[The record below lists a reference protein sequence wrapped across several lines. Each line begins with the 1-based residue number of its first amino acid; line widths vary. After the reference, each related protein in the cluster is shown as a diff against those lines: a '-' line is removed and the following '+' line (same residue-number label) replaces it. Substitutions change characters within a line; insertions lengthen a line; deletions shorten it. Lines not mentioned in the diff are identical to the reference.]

1 VSTGA
6 PTVPAPLWTSGER
19 SAAGSLRRAAARALR
34 AFERWVVCHG
44 DKVAYLRR
52 QGMRI
57 GPHAAL
63 LARVEDFGTEP
74 WLIQIGARVSVAAGA
89 VFVTHDGASRVF
101 REGVAGGSA
110 FGNVFAPIRVEDD
123 SMIGLRAI
131 LMPGVT
137 VGPRSIV
144 GAGSLVTRDVP
155 PDTVVGGF
163 PARVLCTLEQYERK
177 YRERMIPGLSSD
189 RAELRRQLTRRFWGE
204 PR

>member
-1 VSTGA
+1 VSTTAA
-6 PTVPAPLWTSGER
+6 PSPRWVSGER
-19 SAAGSLRRAAARALR
+19 SAAGSLGRLCARAARLV
-34 AFERWVVCHG
+34 ERWVVCHG
-44 DKVAYLRR
+44 DPVAYLRR

-63 LARVEDFGTEP
+63 LTRVEDFGTEP
-74 WLIQIGARVSVAAGA
+74 WLIEIGARVSVAAGA

-101 REGVAGGSA
+101 RERIPGGSA
-110 FGNVFAPIRVEDD
+110 FGNAFAPIRVLDD
-123 SMIGLRAI
+123 SMIGLRSI

-155 PDTVVGGF
+155 PDTVVGGS
-163 PARVLCTLEQYERK
+163 PARVLCTVEQYERR

>member
-1 VSTGA
+1 VSTTA
-6 PTVPAPLWTSGER
+6 APAPRWVSGER
-19 SAAGSLRRAAARALR
+19 SVAGRLRRLARR
-34 AFERWVVCHG
+34 AGRLFERWILCHG
-44 DKVAYLRR
+44 DTVAFLRR

-63 LARVEDFGTEP
+63 LTRVQDFGTEP
-74 WLIQIGARVSVAAGA
+74 WLIEIGARVSVASGA

-101 REGVAGGSA
+101 RERIAGGSA
-110 FGNVFAPIRVEDD
+110 FGNAFAPIRVLDD

-137 VGPRSIV
+137 VGPRCIV
-144 GAGSLVTRDVP
+144 GAGSVVTSDVP
-155 PDTVVGGF
+155 PDTVVGGS
-163 PARVLCTLEQYERK
+163 PARVLCTVEQYERR

-204 PR
+204 ER

>member
-1 VSTGA
+1 MSTTA
-6 PTVPAPLWTSGER
+6 APAPRWVSGER
-19 SAAGSLRRAAARALR
+19 SAAGSLRRLAAYAARLC
-34 AFERWVVCHG
+34 ERWILCHG
-44 DKVAYLRR
+44 DTVAYLRR

-63 LARVEDFGTEP
+63 LARVQDFGTEP
-74 WLIQIGARVSVAAGA
+74 WLIEIGARVSVASGA

-101 REGVAGGSA
+101 RERIEGGSA
-110 FGNVFAPIRVEDD
+110 FGNAFAPIRVKDD

-155 PDTVVGGF
+155 PDTVVGGS
-163 PARVLCTLEQYERK
+163 PARVLCTIEQYERQ
-177 YRERMIPGLSSD
+177 YRDRMIPGLSSD
-189 RAELRRQLTRRFWGE
+189 RALLRRQLTLRFWGE
-204 PR
+204 TR

>member
-1 VSTGA
+1 MSTEA
-6 PTVPAPLWTSGER
+6 PAAPAPLWVAGER
-19 SAAGSLRRAAARALR
+19 TAAASLRRLAAKGGRLL
-34 AFERWVVCHG
+34 ERWVLCHG
-44 DKVAYLRR
+44 DAVRYLRR

-63 LARVEDFGTEP
+63 LTRVENFGTEP
-74 WLIQIGARVSVAAGA
+74 WLVELGARVSVAAGA

-101 REGVAGGSA
+101 RERIPGGSA
-110 FGNVFAPIRVEDD
+110 YGNAFAPIRVGDD
-123 SMIGLRAI
+123 SMIGLYAI

-155 PDTVVGGF
+155 PDTVVGGS
-163 PARVLCTLEQYERK
+163 PARVLCSVEQYERR

-204 PR
+204 ER

>member
-1 VSTGA
+1 VSTSA
-6 PTVPAPLWTSGER
+6 APAPRWLSGER
-19 SAAGSLRRAAARALR
+19 SAAGSLARLVGRAARLV
-34 AFERWVVCHG
+34 ERWVLCHG
-44 DKVAYLRR
+44 DPVAYLRR

-63 LARVEDFGTEP
+63 LARVQDFGTEP
-74 WLIQIGARVSVAAGA
+74 WLIEIGARVSVAAGA

-101 REGVAGGSA
+101 RERIPGGSA
-110 FGNVFAPIRVEDD
+110 FGNAFAPIRVLDD

-144 GAGSLVTRDVP
+144 GAGSVVTRDVP
-155 PDTVVGGF
+155 PDSVVGGS
-163 PARVLCTLEQYERK
+163 PARILCTVEQYERR

-189 RAELRRQLTRRFWGE
+189 RRELRRQLTRRFWGE
-204 PR
+204 ER